1 MKARQLIEGASFG
14 PEALNVIGK
23 AFDLA
28 WADVEHAFPT
38 PLAKDDARL
47 TIANGIL
54 ANASDDSRDVEEL
67 RMHGHRALIRA
78 YPQAMVEALSKPKRS
93 IAN

>member
-38 PLAKDDARL
+38 PLAKDAARL

-67 RMHGHRALIRA
+67 RMHGHRALMMA
-78 YPQAMVEALSKPKRS
+78 YPHARMEALSKPERS
-93 IAN
+93 A